1 MSDLQGHWSHG
12 SHLEVS
18 IGSSLLPCWID
29 GFHMWEQL
37 ARVTLDVMC
46 QELISG
52 CFLRIE
58 TSWIATETW
67 KSWKASQEKSAI
79 WYYRGPGLGSVYVY
93 VSCWMQQHCPNL
105 RLLVPQVS
113 GQWKQLLNK
122 TINPPVYLIQSVHRS
137 WQYLFMLT
145 PTYHFQLHSLL
156 IFSGEDGNEQLTNR
170 KCDAGRRT
178 QCIVGMSSQG
188 MFYKLTYKTITTRYK
203 FLQKPHVYRVHA
215 HILMKHGASFDI
227 RRRHVKFH
235 LRGSES
241 CLKKWTCVW
250 RCVCLR
256 MPRYVVKLMML
267 SPMKLGK
274 NFDTITGNSV
284 FHRVS
289 HHLLSSRS
297 E

>member
-1 MSDLQGHWSHG
+1 MYFTCGSNWHELHWMSSARNWFQVASANRNFMNCHRNAKIMKGFTHKRKPLYGIIVDLDLAQSMCMFHA
-12 SHLEVS
+12 ECKNTVPTTF
-18 IGSSLLPCWID
+18 IVRLP
-29 GFHMWEQL
+29 
-37 ARVTLDVMC
+37 
-46 QELISG
+46 
-52 CFLRIE
+52 
-58 TSWIATETW
+58 
-67 KSWKASQEKSAI
+67 
-79 WYYRGPGLGSVYVY
+79 
-93 VSCWMQQHCPNL
+93 
-105 RLLVPQVS
+105 VPQVS

-156 IFSGEDGNEQLTNR
+156 IFSGEDGNEQLINR

-188 MFYKLTYKTITTRYK
+188 MFHKLTYKTITTRYK

-215 HILMKHGASFDI
+215 HILMKHGASVDI

-235 LRGSES
+235 LRGRES

-250 RCVCLR
+250 WCVCLR

-267 SPMKLGK
+267 SPMKPGK
-274 NFDTITGNSV
+274 NSDTVTGNSV

-289 HHLLSSRS
+289 HHLLSNRS